1 MSEYEDD
8 YDHWIRKRQTITEQ
22 RLHPNH
28 WFNRA
33 SDLRAS
39 AHVLWLSMQSKDLQ
53 QRMGYGGG
61 FSLEVACNPVYHML
75 CGLALELIL
84 KAVIVQRTG
93 KVSEIHDLNHLAS
106 LAAIKV
112 NTKRKELLKFYT
124 AAILWTGRYP
134 VPVKCDDEK
143 LKDYWQLA
151 SNVLTDRVKGF
162 GSLEVRKGNGAADW
176 ENFQVIY
183 TEFMENFD
191 FGQ

>member
-8 YDHWIRKRQTITEQ
+8 YDVWMKNRKTITEQ
-22 RLHPNH
+22 RLYPNH

-39 AHVLWLSMQSKDLQ
+39 AHVLWLSMESKDIQ

-84 KAVIVQRTG
+84 KAVIVQRSE
-93 KVSEIHDLNHLAS
+93 KVPEVHDLNLLAK
-106 LAAIKV
+106 LAEVSV

-124 AAILWTGRYP
+124 AAIVWTGRYP
-134 VPVKCDDEK
+134 VPAKCDDDK
-143 LKDYWQLA
+143 LLDYWALA
-151 SNVLTDRVKGF
+151 SSVLTDRVKGF
-162 GSLEVRKGNGAADW
+162 GNLNVRKGNGAANWDK
-176 ENFQVIY
+176 FQLLFNEISEKF
-183 TEFMENFD
+183 EFV
-191 FGQ
+191 

>member
-8 YDHWIRKRQTITEQ
+8 YEYWMRNRQTITEQ

-39 AHVLWLSMQSKDLQ
+39 AHVLWLSMKSKDLQ
-53 QRMGYGGG
+53 QSMGYGGG

-84 KAVIVQRTG
+84 KAVVVQKSGTAPD
-93 KVSEIHDLNHLAS
+93 SHDLNHLIS
-106 LAAIKV
+106 LADIPV
-112 NTKRKELLKFYT
+112 NQRRKELLKFYT

-134 VPVKCDDEK
+134 VPVKCDDDK
-143 LKDYWQLA
+143 LKKYWELA
-151 SNVLTDRVKGF
+151 SNVLTDPVKGF
-162 GSLEVRKGNGAADW
+162 GALKARRGNGAADW
-176 ENFQVIY
+176 DNFQALYREI
-183 TEFMENFD
+183 MEKFD
-191 FGQ
+191 FGN